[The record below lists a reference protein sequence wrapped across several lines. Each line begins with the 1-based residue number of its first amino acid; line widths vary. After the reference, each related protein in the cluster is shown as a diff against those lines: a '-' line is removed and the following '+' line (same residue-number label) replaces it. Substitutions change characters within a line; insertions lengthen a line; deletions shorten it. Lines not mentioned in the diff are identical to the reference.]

1 MALLGDF
8 RDAGELHRH
17 GLVNRLVAP
26 GAALSEALQLAR
38 QILVNGPTALA
49 ATKEIIRRAVDWSEE
64 QAWREQRV
72 VAQPAL
78 ESEDRREGL
87 AAFAAKR
94 RPEWRGR

>member
-1 MALLGDF
+1 
-8 RDAGELHRH
+8 
-17 GLVNRLVAP
+17 
-26 GAALSEALQLAR
+26 LAR